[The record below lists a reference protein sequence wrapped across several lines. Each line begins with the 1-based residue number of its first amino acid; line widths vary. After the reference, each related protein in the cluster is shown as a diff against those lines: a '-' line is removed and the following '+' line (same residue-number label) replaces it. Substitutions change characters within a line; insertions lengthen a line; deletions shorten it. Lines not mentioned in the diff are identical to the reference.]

1 VYALKQLPEK
11 WIIEPF
17 YPDAE
22 DIRTLL
28 GKIRDKN
35 EFTECFAAAEN
46 WFKPPMF
53 FIDRTKAV
61 IQHLL
66 EKSFK

>member
-1 VYALKQLPEK
+1 MWNYTNVE
-11 WIIEPF
+11 
-17 YPDAE
+17 
-22 DIRTLL
+22 
-28 GKIRDKN
+28 
-35 EFTECFAAAEN
+35 TEYLNQRRCISWFAAAEN

-61 IQHLL
+61 ILHFL